1 MKRVAIFGSHGQ
13 LGVELAATFSAR
25 SYEISAFDHA
35 SVDIADAAAV
45 DRAIDGCKPDVVLNA
60 AAYNKVDLAETEAE
74 SAFRVNALAVRN
86 LAVACRNAAAKLV
99 HYSTDYV
106 FDGLLGR
113 AYGEGDATHPLSAY
127 GVSKL
132 AGELYAQAYLDDAL
146 IIRTCGVFGPHGART
161 PGGNFVETMLR
172 LAAGSNPIRVVED
185 FIASPTY
192 APALASRS
200 ADLVAAGAA
209 GIFHIGGGTP
219 ISFYDWAAKI
229 FAAAG
234 LQPPLTA
241 TNSREFRTPA
251 RRPQYSA
258 LSNAKME
265 ALGIAPMP
273 SLDAAVREYLSQRG

>member
-25 SYEISAFDHA
+25 SYEVSAFDHA
-35 SVDIADAAAV
+35 SVDITDTAAV
-45 DRAIDGCKPDVVLNA
+45 ARAIDECKPAVVLNA
-60 AAYNKVDLAETEAE
+60 AAYNKVDLAETDAG

-86 LAVACRNAAAKLV
+86 LAVACRSKGAKLV

-106 FDGLLGR
+106 FDGTLGR
-113 AYGEGDATHPLSAY
+113 AYCESDATHPLSAY

-132 AGELYAQAYLDDAL
+132 AGELYAQAYLEDAL
-146 IIRTCGVFGPHGART
+146 IIRTCGVFGPHGSRT

-172 LAAGSNPIRVVED
+172 LAAGGHPIKVVED

-192 APALASRS
+192 SPALASRS
-200 ADLVAAGAA
+200 ADLVAVGAA

-219 ISFYDWAAKI
+219 ISFYAWAAKI

-234 LQPPLTA
+234 LRPPLTA
-241 TNSREFRTPA
+241 TNSREFHTPA
-251 RRPQYSA
+251 RRPLFSA

-273 SLDAAVREYLSQRG
+273 SLDAAITEYLDQRG

>member
-25 SYEISAFDHA
+25 SYEVSAFDHA
-35 SVDIADAAAV
+35 TVDIADSAAV
-45 DRAIDGCKPDVVLNA
+45 ARAIAGCKPAVVLNA
-60 AAYNKVDLAETEAE
+60 AAYNKVDQAETDAE

-86 LAVACRNAAAKLV
+86 LAMACRDAGAKLV

-106 FDGLLGR
+106 FDGTLGR
-113 AYGEGDATHPLSAY
+113 VYSEEDATHPLSAY

-132 AGELYAQAYLDDAL
+132 AGELYAQAYLKDAL
-146 IIRTCGVFGPHGART
+146 LIRTCGVFGPHGAHT

-172 LAAGSNPIRVVED
+172 LAAGGNPIKVVED

-200 ADLVAAGAA
+200 ADLVEAGAA
-209 GIFHIGGGTP
+209 GIFHIGGGAP

-229 FAAAG
+229 FRVAG
-234 LQPPLTA
+234 LQPQLTA

-251 RRPQYSA
+251 RRPQFSA
-258 LSNAKME
+258 LSNGKME

-273 SLDAAVREYLSQRG
+273 SLDVAVREYLSKRD